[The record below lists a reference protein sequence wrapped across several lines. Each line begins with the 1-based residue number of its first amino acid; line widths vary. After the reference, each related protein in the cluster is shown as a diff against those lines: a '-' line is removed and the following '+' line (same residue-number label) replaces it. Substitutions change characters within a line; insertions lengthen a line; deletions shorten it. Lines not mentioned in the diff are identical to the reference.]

1 MTVASRT
8 PEGSPG
14 RCPLC
19 GAKVALDFS
28 EISDDAPCPAC
39 GHLIWKANALA
50 EHIKQL
56 MASQLSLGDLSFDD
70 DLGLATDSLDVVEL
84 AMEFEEEFGITI
96 PDEDYEKLKSINDLA
111 RYIERRLRNN
121 DSLDDE

>member
-1 MTVASRT
+1 
-8 PEGSPG
+8 
-14 RCPLC
+14 
-19 GAKVALDFS
+19 
-28 EISDDAPCPAC
+28 
-39 GHLIWKANALA
+39 
-50 EHIKQL
+50 